1 MACVAVFAAAGDAPF
16 SFTRKEFAMDGMEA
30 VAFALGFIA
39 SICTILMFAEDR
51 FRKFR
56 LKLRRKKMRSGK
68 QEARE

>member
-1 MACVAVFAAAGDAPF
+1 
-16 SFTRKEFAMDGMEA
+16 MDGMES

-56 LKLRRKKMRSGK
+56 LKLRRKKMRPGK
-68 QEARE
+68 LEARE